1 MGRRLRELGLAPK
14 KSLGQHFLVSQGALR
29 RIVEAAQLQPGDLVL
44 EIGPGL
50 GVLTQALAQGG
61 ARVVAVELDQELADA
76 LARSFS
82 GQGGSV
88 RIVHGDAR
96 TLDPADLLPPDKP
109 YQVVANLPYYAAAPI
124 LRRFLES
131 ARRPTRLVV
140 MLQREVARSMVG
152 APGRLSLLALGVHFY
167 GRPRLVASVPPGA
180 FYPPPKVASAI
191 VCIDVAPEPPL
202 PPGDWKDFFSLV
214 RAGFSA
220 PRKQL
225 RGALSH
231 ALAISPQEV
240 ETLLRSGDIDHRRR
254 AGTLSL
260 QEWLTLYPL
269 FRGRR

>member
-1 MGRRLRELGLAPK
+1 MGLAPR

-29 RIVEAAQLQPGDLVL
+29 HILAAAELRSGDLVL

-50 GVLTQALAQGG
+50 GVLTQALAHHG
-61 ARVVAVELDQELADA
+61 ARVVAVELDRELAGA
-76 LARSFS
+76 LTRSFADR
-82 GQGGSV
+82 GASV
-88 RIVHGDAR
+88 RIVHDDAR
-96 TLDPADLLPPDKP
+96 TLDPADLLPPDES

-152 APGRLSLLALGVHFY
+152 TPGRLSLLAVGVHFY
-167 GRPRLVASVPPGA
+167 GRPSLVASVPPGA
-180 FYPPPKVASAI
+180 FYPPPKVASA
-191 VCIDVAPEPPL
+191 VVRVDVAPEPPL
-202 PPGDWKDFFSLV
+202 PPGDWGGFFSLV

-231 ALAISPQEV
+231 ALAIAPQEV
-240 ETLLRSGDIDHRRR
+240 EALLKSGSIDPRRR

-260 QEWLTLYPL
+260 PEWLALYPL
-269 FRGRR
+269 FRGRL